1 MRIGRHR
8 PAHARLGLR
17 TGDEQAFVG
26 AGSVVI
32 GDVPAHALVVGNP
45 ARRIGW
51 MCACEEKLDQKLAC
65 TCGRRYRL
73 IDATAGLQLE
83 GATRR

>member
-1 MRIGRHR
+1 M
-8 PAHARLGLR
+8 
-17 TGDEQAFVG
+17 G

-32 GDVPAHALVVGNP
+32 RDVPAHALVVGNP

-51 MCACEEKLDQKLAC
+51 MCACGEKLDQKLAC

-73 IDATAGLQLE
+73 VDEAASLPPE
-83 GATRR
+83 GEPTP